1 MEFVDVTESTGAVV
15 SHVIEVFDVAPD
27 SLPRMWD
34 AIVCAVDAPAVQAAA
49 LHFVSITMS
58 KLPSGV
64 LVLACRALK

>member
-1 MEFVDVTESTGAVV
+1 M
-15 SHVIEVFDVAPD
+15 IEVFDVAPD

-49 LHFVSITMS
+49 LHFLSITMS